1 MRLKMRLLKFENT
14 LINIDFISSI
24 VPSKKLEATST
35 YIYPVEYHGVQII
48 MNNGTKYF
56 IKNTTIDEMFETIH
70 KYK

>member
-1 MRLKMRLLKFENT
+1 MRLLKFDNY
-14 LINIDFISSI
+14 LINIDFISS
-24 VPSKKLEATST
+24 VESAKKLEASSTS
-35 YIYPVEYHGVQII
+35 IYPTEYYGVQII

>member
-1 MRLKMRLLKFENT
+1 MRLLKFDNN

-24 VPSKKLEATST
+24 VPSKKLEGTST
-35 YIYPVEYHGVQII
+35 SIYPVEYYGVQII